1 MLSLKCVCVRACAL
15 NTLLVGSECN
25 LEWPNRKWSC
35 RQTELRI
42 TNHDSCLLPQGDI
55 QVYLARCVHVCVKF
69 TQRLFLFRNKVLQ
82 VPTLHLFS
90 HVFYLTLWWSSSAN
104 PLLYHPHIKIGKSGK
119 FTNRPE
125 VNNLVRKHYFCINM
139 GPFTTSSNLPVPLSR
154 APPPSLL

>member
-1 MLSLKCVCVRACAL
+1 MLSLKCVCVRARTL

-90 HVFYLTLWWSSSAN
+90 RFLFNSLVKQLSKPFVVPSTYKNWEKW
-104 PLLYHPHIKIGKSGK
+104 
-119 FTNRPE
+119 E
-125 VNNLVRKHYFCINM
+125 VHQQAR
-139 GPFTTSSNLPVPLSR
+139 GQ
-154 APPPSLL
+154 

>member
-1 MLSLKCVCVRACAL
+1 MLSLKCVCVRARAL

-90 HVFYLTLWWSSSAN
+90 RFLFNSLVKQLSKPFVVPSTYKNWEKW
-104 PLLYHPHIKIGKSGK
+104 
-119 FTNRPE
+119 E
-125 VNNLVRKHYFCINM
+125 VHQQAR
-139 GPFTTSSNLPVPLSR
+139 GQ
-154 APPPSLL
+154 